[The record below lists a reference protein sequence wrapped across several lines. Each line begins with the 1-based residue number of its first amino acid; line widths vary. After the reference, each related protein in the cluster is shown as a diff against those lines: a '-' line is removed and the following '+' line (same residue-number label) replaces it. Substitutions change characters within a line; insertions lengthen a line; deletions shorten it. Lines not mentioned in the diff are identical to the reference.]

1 MDTLALLKINEI
13 FYSLQGESKHSGKPT
28 TFIRLSGCPF
38 RCSYCDTE
46 YAFREG
52 VKKTIPDIIQEISK
66 YKTKLITVTGGEP
79 LSQKNV
85 YYLFDTLVENNYKV
99 SIETS
104 GLVDIKDIPNEI
116 EIVMDIKTPSSR
128 ESHNNLYT
136 NLDYLSK
143 NDTIK
148 FVISSK
154 EDYQWA
160 KRIIKK
166 YSLTKLCPVYF
177 SPSYNDISIKN
188 IANWVLKDSLPVTI
202 QCQLHKHIW
211 GEIRGV

>member
-13 FYSLQGESKHSGKPT
+13 FYSVQGEAKHSGKPT

-38 RCSYCDTE
+38 RCGYCDTE

-52 VKKTIPDIIQEISK
+52 VKKSILDIVKEISK
-66 YKTKLITVTGGEP
+66 YKTKFVTITGGEP
-79 LSQKNV
+79 LSQKNI
-85 YYLFDTLVENNYKV
+85 YYLFDKLVENNYKV

-104 GLVDIKDIPNEI
+104 GLVDVKDIPNEI
-116 EIVMDIKTPSSR
+116 EIVMDIKTPSSG
-128 ESHNNLYT
+128 ESHNNLYS

-143 NDTIK
+143 NDTVK

-166 YSLTKLCPVYF
+166 HSLIKLCPVYF
-177 SPSYNDISIKN
+177 SPAYNDIDIRN
-188 IANWVLKDSLPVTI
+188 IADWVLADSLPVTI

>member
-52 VKKTIPDIIQEISK
+52 VKKTIPEIIQEISK

-104 GLVDIKDIPNEI
+104 GLVDVKDIPNEI
-116 EIVMDIKTPSSR
+116 EIVMDIKTPSSG

-136 NLDYLSK
+136 NVDYLSK

>member
-52 VKKTIPDIIQEISK
+52 VKKTIPEIIQEISI

-104 GLVDIKDIPNEI
+104 GLVDVKDIPNEI
-116 EIVMDIKTPSSR
+116 EIVMDIKTPSSG

-136 NLDYLSK
+136 NVDYLSK

-166 YSLTKLCPVYF
+166 YRLTKLCPVYF